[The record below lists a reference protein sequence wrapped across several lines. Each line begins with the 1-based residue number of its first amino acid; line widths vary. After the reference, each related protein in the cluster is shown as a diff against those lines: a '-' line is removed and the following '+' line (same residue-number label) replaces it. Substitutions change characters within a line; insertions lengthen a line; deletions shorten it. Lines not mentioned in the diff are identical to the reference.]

1 MEQNYKVVNG
11 TYYNENTPNEV
22 IKILEDARRN
32 NTRIRLFLGNLTT
45 GEDWLDEYDTIGY
58 IGRSCGNHKIPILL
72 SKGNSSGGGA
82 ILTHCVVRITIDK
95 KEVYRNKKY
104 ILPNLEV
111 CENDGELKEDYP
123 YCVFSKD
130 KNTVIA
136 NCKSKEKAERY
147 VAFLRGERNCK

>member
-22 IKILEDARRN
+22 IKILEDARKN

-72 SKGNSSGGGA
+72 SKENSSGGGA

-111 CENDGELKEDYP
+111 CDNVGELKEEYP
-123 YCVFSKD
+123 FNVYSKD
-130 KNTVIA
+130 KKTVIA
-136 NCKSKEKAERY
+136 NFKTKDKAERY